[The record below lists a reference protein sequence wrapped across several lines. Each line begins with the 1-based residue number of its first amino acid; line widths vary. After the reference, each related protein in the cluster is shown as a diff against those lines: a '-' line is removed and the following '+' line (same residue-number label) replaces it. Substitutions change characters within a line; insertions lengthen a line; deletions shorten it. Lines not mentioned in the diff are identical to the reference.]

1 MNGLI
6 HKNEIIKN
14 EDFKKE
20 KRGLCNEKTLTASS
34 SKKPKGLRNTFKP
47 NC

>member
-1 MNGLI
+1 MNDLI

-14 EDFKKE
+14 EHFKKE
-20 KRGLCNEKTLTASS
+20 MRGLCNEKTLTALVRNQ
-34 SKKPKGLRNTFKP
+34 KGLRNTFKP